1 MAGFNSDGRNAA
13 GTAQAIGNGSRFAA
27 TPDCGVSFFDRFKN
41 RSGVG
46 MTSTLAE
53 TPSTCGL
60 QDLGVAPKRSP
71 IAVKKRL
78 VQRKLLM

>member
-1 MAGFNSDGRNAA
+1 
-13 GTAQAIGNGSRFAA
+13 
-27 TPDCGVSFFDRFKN
+27 VSFFDRFKN